1 MLSGDVH
8 FSYSIKARRT
18 LFPRKKRPV
27 LLQLVASPFRNV
39 LEQRDKRLIVG
50 QSWIKRAIY
59 GGLHSGMLPLRQS
72 EKRAKRISHDMLF
85 QNVVALVTFYPVKE
99 QEGHYAIRQ
108 VYLGVENEV
117 LGEVAAIDPQ

>member
-1 MLSGDVH
+1 M
-8 FSYSIKARRT
+8 KARRT

-59 GGLHSGMLPLRQS
+59 GRLHSAMLPLRQIGS
-72 EKRAKRISHDMLF
+72 AKRVSHDMLF
-85 QNVVALVTFYPVKE
+85 QNVVALVTFYPEKE
-99 QEGHYAIRQ
+99 QEGHYVIRQ

-117 LGEVAAIDPQ
+117 LEEVATIDPQ